1 MIKLRTFARTAI
13 LALALLG
20 LAGGAVAVSY
30 GPGLTVAD
38 SSSGTIDVG

>member
-1 MIKLRTFARTAI
+1 MITFRTFARTAI

-20 LAGGAVAVSY
+20 LTGGAAVMTH
-30 GPGLTVAD
+30 GPSLTVAD